1 MRILPKTI
9 AYKGYNIPTGT
20 TEKDRDLRRQ
30 IISDFYKDWIGENGE
45 KKVKND
51 ELKQFIHVNKL
62 SRKKTMN
69 EACNTFRSTLTI
81 LELSYVLK
89 YAVKVGRSDPKDNVN
104 QEIFCDMLKM
114 ECVVPKLRPYVNTAK
129 LTVGVIR
136 HGNRKLQ
143 YCLTAK

>member
-1 MRILPKTI
+1 MTKLPKTI
-9 AYKGYNIPTGT
+9 AYKGYNIPTGAT
-20 TEKDRDLRRQ
+20 ANDKNQRRLM
-30 IISDFYKDWIGENGE
+30 IADFYKKWIGENGE

-51 ELKQFIHVNKL
+51 ELKQFIYVNKL

-89 YAVKVGRSDPKDNVN
+89 HAVKVGRSDPKDNKN
-104 QEIFCDMLKM
+104 QKIFHDMFIM
-114 ECVVPKLRPYVNTAK
+114 ECVVPKLRPYVTTAK